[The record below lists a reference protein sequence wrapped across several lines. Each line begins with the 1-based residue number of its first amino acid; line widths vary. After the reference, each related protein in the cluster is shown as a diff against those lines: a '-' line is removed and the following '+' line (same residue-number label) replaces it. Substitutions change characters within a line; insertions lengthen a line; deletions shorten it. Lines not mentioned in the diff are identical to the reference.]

1 MNTGLIIRREYITR
15 VKTKQFL
22 ITTILV
28 PLILIVTL
36 GIFAYISASS
46 KSEKHIAVVDQ
57 SGLFTGK
64 LTPSQ
69 SITYHYTDSP
79 IDSIKQHFEALKY
92 DGLLIIPPINI
103 RDSVKT
109 PVTIW
114 GLKQV
119 GMSTQN
125 HIEKDMNNL
134 VEARRLEDAGI
145 SQATLAHIR
154 KNAVGITQQIGTDN
168 KESDNR
174 IANGIAYAC
183 GILLYMLMIIYGMS
197 VMKSV
202 MEEKTS
208 RIAEIIISSVK
219 PFELMMGK
227 IVGVA
232 LVGLTQFLLWI
243 ILIGITVVV
252 AFVAMDLGAV
262 LSNPEVLKQIAE
274 AQQQGQV
281 NMGTINIDP
290 DMLSMT
296 QTIVNI
302 NWLRILGW
310 FLFYFLGG
318 YFLYASLFAA
328 VGSLID
334 DETSDSNSLTMPITM
349 PIIIA
354 FVMMV
359 KTLDDPAS
367 GVAIFGSIFPLTSP
381 IVMMARIPFNA
392 PTWWEMTA
400 SVLCMIIG
408 FLGTTWLA
416 AKIYRT
422 GILLNGKKITLKEV
436 GKWVFRKS

>member
-69 SITYHYTDSP
+69 SIIYHYTDSP

-103 RDSVKT
+103 RDSVKA

-114 GLKQV
+114 GLKQI

-125 HIEKDMNNL
+125 HIEKDMNSL

-154 KNAVGITQQIGTDN
+154 KNAVGITQQIGADN

-232 LVGLTQFLLWI
+232 LVGLTQFLLWV

-252 AFVAMDLGAV
+252 AFVAMDLGAI
-262 LSNPEVLKQIAE
+262 LSNP
-274 AQQQGQV
+274 
-281 NMGTINIDP
+281 D
-290 DMLSMT
+290 
-296 QTIVNI
+296 
-302 NWLRILGW
+302 
-310 FLFYFLGG
+310 
-318 YFLYASLFAA
+318 
-328 VGSLID
+328 
-334 DETSDSNSLTMPITM
+334 
-349 PIIIA
+349 
-354 FVMMV
+354 
-359 KTLDDPAS
+359 
-367 GVAIFGSIFPLTSP
+367 
-381 IVMMARIPFNA
+381 
-392 PTWWEMTA
+392 
-400 SVLCMIIG
+400 
-408 FLGTTWLA
+408 
-416 AKIYRT
+416 
-422 GILLNGKKITLKEV
+422 
-436 GKWVFRKS
+436 RKSVV